1 MNPVHAPTILVVEDD
16 AAVRQTLVDMVE
28 FNGYRVIAAPD
39 GTAGLALALREF
51 PALILTDIEM
61 PGLTGFELLEKLRQ
75 DESHRATPVIML
87 TAKMDRAAHR
97 RGMEL
102 GADDFITKPFSEQ
115 EVIRSIRT
123 RLEKKELLDELDSFA
138 HTVAHDL
145 KNPLATLN
153 GRLYL
158 LEGAIGRGD
167 DALLRKHAHEANLSA
182 TRLATIINELLLLA
196 GVRRQRIL
204 TEEIAMAP
212 LVAEALDQLDD
223 LLTRTGANVHLPAAW
238 PTAFGYGPWL
248 VHVWANFISNAAK
261 YAGPAAQITLG
272 GELQPDG
279 RHTRFWVQDRGP
291 GLDAAAQAAMFV
303 PFTRISTIRANGHGL
318 GLSIVRRIAEKLDG
332 RVGVDSQPGQGARFW
347 FELPTTRPT
356 PPPPVLFR

>member
-1 MNPVHAPTILVVEDD
+1 MSTAHAPTILVVEDD

-28 FNGYRVIAAPD
+28 LNGYQVISAED
-39 GTAGLALALREF
+39 GATGLALAQREC
-51 PALILTDIEM
+51 PTLILTDIEM
-61 PGLTGFELLEKLRQ
+61 PGLTGYELLEKLRQ
-75 DESHRATPVIML
+75 DESLRATPVIML
-87 TAKMDRAAHR
+87 TAKMDRAANR

-158 LEGAIGRGD
+158 IEEAIGQGD
-167 DALLRKHAHEANLSA
+167 AELLRKQVHEANLSA
-182 TRLATIINELLLLA
+182 NRLAAIINELLLLA
-196 GVRRQRIL
+196 GVRRQRIM

-212 LVAEALDQLDD
+212 IVAEAVGQLGD
-223 LLTRTGANVHLPAAW
+223 LLTRTGATVHQPDHW

-248 VHVWANFISNAAK
+248 VHLWANFISNAAK
-261 YAGPAAQITLG
+261 YAGPAAEISLG
-272 GELQPDG
+272 GELRPDG
-279 RHTRFWVQDRGP
+279 RHTRFWVQDSGP
-291 GLDAAAQAAMFV
+291 GLDATAQAAMFV

-332 RVGVDSQPGQGARFW
+332 HVGVDSQPGRGARFW

-356 PPPPVLFR
+356 LPPPILFR

>member
-1 MNPVHAPTILVVEDD
+1 MNPAHAPTILVVEDD

-28 FNGYRVIAAPD
+28 FNGYRVISAPD
-39 GTAGLALALREF
+39 GTAGLALALHEL

-61 PGLTGFELLEKLRQ
+61 PGLNGYELLEKIRHDDTL
-75 DESHRATPVIML
+75 RATPVIML
-87 TAKMDRAAHR
+87 TAKMDRAANR

-158 LEGAIGRGD
+158 LEDAIGRGD
-167 DALLRKHAHEANLSA
+167 TDLLRKHAHEANVSA
-182 TRLATIINELLLLA
+182 TRLAAIINELLLLA
-196 GVRRQRIL
+196 GVRRQRIV

-212 LVAEALDQLDD
+212 IVAEAVGQLGD
-223 LLTRTGANVHLPAAW
+223 LLTRTGATVTLPAHW
-238 PTAFGYGPWL
+238 PTAFGYAPWV
-248 VHVWANFISNAAK
+248 VHLWANFISNAAK
-261 YAGPAAQITLG
+261 YAGPAAAITLG
-272 GELQPDG
+272 AELHPDG
-279 RHTRFWVQDRGP
+279 RHSRFWVQDRGP
-291 GLDAAAQAAMFV
+291 GLDATAQAAMFV
-303 PFTRISTIRANGHGL
+303 PFTRISTIRAQGHGL
-318 GLSIVRRIAEKLDG
+318 GLSIARRIAEKLDG
-332 RVGVDSQPGQGARFW
+332 RVGVDSQPGRGARFW

-356 PPPPVLFR
+356 PPPPILFR